1 MASYNVV
8 FPMNSVRSLPSH
20 SKLFAFATLAVAAI
34 LFFPLMAL
42 AQYDTTYDA
51 STFFG
56 PTEDIYDRSLT
67 LELQKPTSDQDI
79 RIDGQL
85 DEDAWSELPRYTGF
99 NQIRPQKG
107 ADPSEKT
114 ETQLFIRNGYVFAA
128 YRAYETDPSQM
139 SAPLIRRDEN
149 GVTSDWVWLFID
161 SNMDGLTAFAF
172 GINPRGVLRDTKY
185 FKNTEEDNLW
195 DAVWEGAAQINDD
208 GWTAEF
214 KIPLSQLRYDA
225 ELENHTWGIN
235 FFREL
240 GRYREYSAWDPV
252 SPDLDALTSQSA
264 ILQNIGPLPKTQSLE
279 VLPYVSQ
286 ELYRAPNN
294 PGDPFY
300 QSTDPSTRFGVDL
313 RNTFGNGLTLSATVN
328 PDFGQVEADPTQVN
342 LTDNQLFFKERRPFF
357 LEGSDIFQFGSS
369 KKFTTYGDPR
379 GFYSRRIG
387 SSPVANA
394 GDAGLDAAYE
404 DVPRQTNIG
413 TATKLSGRLSNGLNV
428 GALYAFTPIV
438 NGEAELGNGQIET
451 FRANPL
457 SQFGVLRFKQE
468 FKNIDL
474 IAGTYT
480 SIVQRDIEGT
490 YFDDDLNR
498 SAIVN
503 GVDFESYLGSRDY
516 TVSGVYSLSHVQGS
530 EAAIL
535 DLQESSTRYYQRPD
549 HTEKPLDPSKN
560 SLTGSH
566 LDVSIQKGGGD
577 VFTGSAT
584 FLHTTSGYEINDLGF
599 QKQAGVKLFRLY
611 SRFQN
616 RDIPGIDEL
625 TFSNLIGFEW
635 TVDNDLESLYLSI
648 STNTQFSNL
657 WRINQ
662 GASISTRGADVR
674 LTRGGPVAESPA
686 RFSINLSLSS
696 NDDKELSGRIQG
708 EFKRDELGAVGYGF
722 DLGLEWRP
730 TQALSFFVSPV
741 YGFNQNN
748 RQYVDE
754 YADPTAISTFG
765 RRYIFADL
773 ERENFET
780 TMRLNWTFS
789 PTMTLQ
795 SFMRFYS
802 TTGSYDRFKAF
813 AKPNSFE
820 FDEYGTEI
828 GTVSRKANTFTVD
841 ADGQGEAPSFNFD
854 VPDFSYSSLQ
864 ANIVY
869 RWEYRPGSALFVVWQ
884 HAKDSQLED
893 IAAFNVWDRTNDILD
908 SAPTNV
914 FFLKLSYW
922 FNR

>member
-1 MASYNVV
+1 MK
-8 FPMNSVRSLPSH
+8 PIRGIPSP
-20 SKLFAFATLAVAAI
+20 KILFLCAI
-34 LFFPLMAL
+34 LVASAIWLSPTRAL
-42 AQYDTTYDA
+42 AQYDATYDA
-51 STFFG
+51 TTVFD
-56 PTEDIYDRSLT
+56 PDEDIYSRPLT
-67 LELQKPTSDQDI
+67 LELQNPTSDQAI
-79 RIDGQL
+79 VVDGQL
-85 DEDAWSELPRYTGF
+85 DEEAWSELPRYTGF
-99 NQIRPQKG
+99 NQIMPQKG
-107 ADPSEKT
+107 ADASEKT
-114 ETQLFIRNGYVFAA
+114 ETQFFIRDGYVYAA

-149 GVTSDWVWLFID
+149 RVASDWVWLFID

-172 GINPRGVLRDTKY
+172 GINPRGVLRDVKY
-185 FKNTEEDNLW
+185 YEDTEEDDLW
-195 DAVWEGAAQINDD
+195 DAVWEGSAQINDD

-225 ELENHTWGIN
+225 DIQNHTWGIN
-235 FFREL
+235 FLREFGRFREL
-240 GRYREYSAWDPV
+240 SAWDPI
-252 SPDLDALTSQSA
+252 SPDLDSFTSQSA
-264 ILQNIGPLPKTQSLE
+264 ILQNMGSLPKTQSLE

-286 ELYRAPNN
+286 ELYRAPNE
-294 PGDPFY
+294 PGNPFY
-300 QSTDPSTRFGVDL
+300 QSTDPTTRLGVDL

-342 LTDNQLFFKERRPFF
+342 LTDNQLFFRERRPFF

-387 SSPVANA
+387 SSPVADA

-428 GALYAFTPIV
+428 GALYAFTPVV
-438 NGEAELGNGQIET
+438 NGEAELANGQIET

-468 FKNIDL
+468 FQNIDL

-490 YFDDDLNR
+490 YFDEDLNR
-498 SAIVN
+498 SALVN
-503 GVDFESYLGSRDY
+503 GVDFESNLGSRDY
-516 TVSGVYSLSHVQGS
+516 TVSGVYSVSHVQGS
-530 EAAIL
+530 EAAML

-549 HTEKPLDPSKN
+549 HTENPLDPTKN

-566 LDVSIQKGGGD
+566 LDLSVQKGGGD

-584 FLHTTSGYEINDLGF
+584 FTHTTSGYEINDLGF
-599 QKQAGVKLFRLY
+599 QNLAGVKAVRLY
-611 SRFQN
+611 SRFRN

-625 TFSNLIGFEW
+625 RFSNITGAEW
-635 TVDNDLESLYLSI
+635 TVDNDLESLFAGI
-648 STNTQFSNL
+648 FTNTRFSNL

-662 GASISTRGADVR
+662 RVFIVSRGSDVR

-686 RFSINLSLSS
+686 RFSLNLSLNS
-696 NDDKELSGRIQG
+696 NDDKELSGRLQG
-708 EFKRDELGAVGYGF
+708 EFDRDELGAIGYGF

-730 TQALSFFVSPV
+730 TQALSFFVSPE
-741 YGFNQNN
+741 YGFNQNK
-748 RQYVDE
+748 RQYVDD
-754 YADPTAISTFG
+754 YADPTATKTYG
-765 RRYIFADL
+765 RRYMFADL

-780 TMRLNWTFS
+780 VMRLNWTFS

-813 AKPNSFE
+813 AEPNSLA
-820 FDEYGTEI
+820 FDEYGADI
-828 GTVSRKANTFTVD
+828 GTVSRQANTFTVD
-841 ADGQGEAPSFNFD
+841 ADGLGDAPAFTFG
-854 VPDFSYSSLQ
+854 VPDFTYSSLQ
-864 ANIVY
+864 GNIVY

-884 HAKDSQLED
+884 HAKDSELED
-893 IAAFNVWDRTNDILD
+893 IAAFDVWDRTNDILD

-914 FFLKLSYW
+914 FLLKLSYW